1 MHCIAHEALLS
12 VEFSRHEYWR
22 GLPFPTPR
30 DPPKPGIELTNLE
43 SPALAG
49 GFFTTVPSGHIL
61 KKRAIY
67 LFFFF
72 LKIF

>member
-49 GFFTTVPSGHIL
+49 GFFIIESPG
-61 KKRAIY
+61 KPDKWD
-67 LFFFF
+67 
-72 LKIF
+72 